1 MGLVSLLRETGDVG
15 IILTKGKRLILP
27 PCQSS
32 SINQVPQGQL
42 NPVSGVDKKWG
53 ADGMWVNTQLSFG

>member
-15 IILTKGKRLILP
+15 IILTTGKRLVP
-27 PCQSS
+27 PLCQSS

-53 ADGMWVNTQLSFG
+53 ADGTWVITQFSFG